1 MKKPLSL
8 SILSISLL
16 ASSLVPN
23 LAFATSDDE
32 YWTFEEMQRLNT
44 EVQEELKNT
53 CASTDDFMCSDSFF
67 WRKAD
72 NDPIYK
78 ALMSYRA
85 NILTITAFNPERET
99 MRFYYDL
106 QSIPTWENPA
116 DPTLADLYVAQF
128 ETDHFQGGFYIS
140 LEKGKTVPYTNILLN
155 KRKSLDDSDW
165 LPPYTEVEFKTP
177 GLSAAASMDPRMSMF
192 YRTVSNISYN
202 IQFSIEE
209 CLTSPDYHSGMECRA
224 VFTPSRTVYL
234 PFDVETETETEA
246 ETKTE
251 AETEAETEAKV
262 EPEVK
267 DAIGTSAKDEI
278 NVDTSTDTEVE
289 TEPKAEPEAKND
301 DNSSASEIAE
311 KTEVERAVT
320 PSNIATTATNTT
332 ASVPSATSATV
343 ASSASQAGRLVDTY
357 QPALAANTATD
368 TSSPSEA
375 AVDVSQPSQATT
387 NLPRLGGDCEQE
399 STFPWWFIALVLA
412 GDAVIMWFFW
422 PKREKTQKSAKKS

>member
-72 NDPIYK
+72 NDPMYK

-85 NILTITAFNPERET
+85 NILTITAFDPERET

-128 ETDHFQGGFYIS
+128 ETDHFQSGFYIS

-165 LPPYTEVEFKTP
+165 LPSYTEVEFKTP
-177 GLSAAASMDPRMSMF
+177 GLSAAASMDPWVSMF
-192 YRTVSNISYN
+192 YRTVSNVSYS
-202 IQFSIEE
+202 IQLSVEE

-234 PFDVETETETEA
+234 PFDVETETETEP
-246 ETKTE
+246 
-251 AETEAETEAKV
+251 ETETETET
-262 EPEVK
+262 ESEIK
-267 DAIGTSAKDEI
+267 DETGTSIGTEDVISA
-278 NVDTSTDTEVE
+278 DTDTDTEVD
-289 TEPKAEPEAKND
+289 TEPKTEPEAKND

-332 ASVPSATSATV
+332 TSVPSTASATV
-343 ASSASQAGRLVDTY
+343 ASSASQAGRLVDAY

-375 AVDVSQPSQATT
+375 AVDVSQPSQTTT
-387 NLPRLGGDCEQE
+387 NLPRLGGDCEQG

>member
-128 ETDHFQGGFYIS
+128 ETDHFQSGFYIS

-155 KRKSLDDSDW
+155 KRKSLDNSDW
-165 LPPYTEVEFKTP
+165 LPSYTEVEFKTP
-177 GLSAAASMDPRMSMF
+177 GLSAAASMDPWVSMF
-192 YRTVSNISYN
+192 YRTVSNISYS
-202 IQFSIEE
+202 IQLSVEE

-234 PFDVETETETEA
+234 PFDVETETEPEPETEVEP
-246 ETKTE
+246 ETKDEIGADTKDESSTDTGTDTE
-251 AETEAETEAKV
+251 AETELET
-262 EPEVK
+262 
-267 DAIGTSAKDEI
+267 
-278 NVDTSTDTEVE
+278 
-289 TEPKAEPEAKND
+289 KND

-332 ASVPSATSATV
+332 TSVPSAASATV
-343 ASSASQAGRLVDTY
+343 ASAASQADRLVDTY

-375 AVDVSQPSQATT
+375 AADVSQPSQTTT
-387 NLPRLGGDCEQE
+387 NLPRLGGDCEQG